1 MYLPPDIHMLSN
13 SFTVQQ
19 PLLARKT
26 QSMFGTVFKDVHF
39 SIVTKSYTKEECEDI
54 TTKIESNGGSVIS
67 EQIVNS
73 CAKYL
78 IMNDGADDWKGFI
91 LSKNSEGK
99 YIVSHRFLDRCLT
112 NKKIIR
118 LEKEKAMDLLPFPYK
133 IPYDGFSK
141 FCVAFA
147 LFDSK
152 SKDLGV
158 LNNIAELLG
167 MRNEFN
173 LHTTTHVILNTELEH
188 QLDKSQKNK
197 SD

>member
-1 MYLPPDIHMLSN
+1 
-13 SFTVQQ
+13 
-19 PLLARKT
+19 
-26 QSMFGTVFKDVHF
+26 
-39 SIVTKSYTKEECEDI
+39 
-54 TTKIESNGGSVIS
+54 
-67 EQIVNS
+67 
-73 CAKYL
+73 
-78 IMNDGADDWKGFI
+78 
-91 LSKNSEGK
+91 
-99 YIVSHRFLDRCLT
+99 
-112 NKKIIR
+112 
-118 LEKEKAMDLLPFPYK
+118 MDLLPFPYK

-188 QLDKSQKNK
+188 QLDKSQKINQIK
-197 SD
+197 RAFDPSNSIDNSMLIKPKVVKFEWFLECLLNGREEPEDNYLINID